1 MTDFNYT
8 KNIYNKF
15 ADTYISKRK
24 DRTKSFYNLY
34 LSNYQLLRH
43 LKPIIKNK
51 KTLDVGCGDGTFTNE
66 LYKLGAKIQG
76 VDISE
81 KLIEYAKGNYKNIN
95 FSVANASKLKFSN
108 KSFDI
113 VVSNLM
119 VHYFKNLSHLFKEIS
134 RILKPGGIFL
144 FSFHHP
150 FNEVL
155 KIQNSGKNDKLF
167 ITPYFH
173 NDQYFWEMDGMRMK
187 SYHHTFTEVSKK
199 LKESS
204 FYIEEIEESQAP
216 PAGIKL
222 DKEIYDFSNKYPTF
236 CIIKAVKMKG

>member
-8 KNIYNKF
+8 KNMYNKY
-15 ADTYISKRK
+15 ADIYIAKRK
-24 DRTKSFYNLY
+24 VRSKSFYNLY
-34 LSNYQLLRH
+34 LSDYQLLKQ

-51 KTLDVGCGDGTFTNE
+51 MTLDIGCGDGTFTNE
-66 LYKLGAKIQG
+66 LFKLGAKIQG

-81 KLIEYAKGNYKNIN
+81 KLIEYAKQHYKKIN
-95 FSVANASKLKFSN
+95 FNVVNASKLNFN
-108 KSFDI
+108 NRSFDI

-119 VHYFKNLSHLFKEIS
+119 IHYFKELKPLFNEIS
-134 RILKPGGIFL
+134 RVLKPGGIFL

-155 KIQNSGKNDKLF
+155 ELHTNGKKTKVF
-167 ITPYFH
+167 IMPYFH
-173 NDQYFWEMDGMRMK
+173 EDEYFWEMEGMKMK

-216 PAGIKL
+216 RSSIKL
-222 DKEIYDFSNKYPTF
+222 DKEMYNFSNKYPTF
-236 CIIKAVKMKG
+236 CIIKAVKK